1 MTKSRLVTAALLIA
15 FAAAH
20 AAAAEKAS
28 ILAFTFT
35 HTDPEKAKAEPF
47 PFFRVFPGGKD
58 KNGADA
64 SSTLSTLKSARGQSV
79 LFKDEDAKPGLIVVL
94 RRILFIPLPNDDYRA
109 VFEGEFNAVQT
120 TVKQATMKELLG
132 GEVTEI
138 LFAGETTKGFRPLA
152 FTIKPKT
159 TLRMALKDGKLLLY
173 GGQGESTIIHYGLTG
188 TFTYESDIVK
198 LGSNDN
204 SGPLYLGKP
213 TVPKLNNDGEP
224 ETLPVIN

>member
-1 MTKSRLVTAALLIA
+1 MNRSPLTTAVLLIA
-15 FAAAH
+15 LTAAD
-20 AAAAEKAS
+20 AAVAEKPA

-35 HTDPEKAKAEPF
+35 HTNPEKVKAEPF
-47 PFFRVFPGGKD
+47 PYFRVFPGGKD
-58 KNGADA
+58 KNGTDA
-64 SSTLSTLKSARGQSV
+64 TSTLSTLKSARGQSM
-79 LFKDEDAKPGLIVVL
+79 LFKEEDAKPGLIVVL

-120 TVKQATMKELLG
+120 IVKQTTMKKLLG

-173 GGQGESTIIHYGLTG
+173 GGQGESTIIHHGLTR
-188 TFTYESDIVK
+188 TFTYESDVVE
-198 LGSNDN
+198 LGPEDN
-204 SGPLYLGKP
+204 QRPLYLGKP
-213 TVPKLNNDGEP
+213 TEPKLNRNGEP